1 MQINVKNCKLI
12 ELKKIVDEKDGILS
26 VAEQNV
32 QIPFEIKRVYHIYG
46 LNDISANRGYH
57 AHKKLE
63 QVIFCINGSF
73 KLITDDGNN
82 KNNFILNNPNKGI
95 YIGKNLWHTM
105 SEFSQD
111 CIILVFASDF
121 FNESDYIRD
130 YNKFLKYIEELN
142 WLILIISRKNIILLV
157 LK

>member
-1 MQINVKNCKLI
+1 MKIKLKVKNSDLVRFKVIDDYPDGRLI
-12 ELKKIVDEKDGILS
+12 IGESNK
-26 VAEQNV
+26 N
-32 QIPFEIKRVYHIYG
+32 IPFEIKRVFFINNL
-46 LNDISANRGYH
+46 LNDNAIRGLH
-57 AHKKLE
+57 AHKKLN
-63 QVIFCINGSF
+63 QIIFCINGSF

-82 KNNFILNNPNKGI
+82 KNNFILNNPNKGV

-130 YNKFLKYIEELN
+130 YNKFLKYIEEL
-142 WLILIISRKNIILLV
+142 S
-157 LK
+157 